1 MAVNVQKIMTR
12 DPAFCRTWETMD
24 QAASRMWERDC
35 GALPVIDRN
44 ERLAGMITDRD
55 MCMAAFI
62 QGKPLA
68 QIRVDTAMSREVFTI
83 RDDETVEEA
92 EHIMKRRQVRRLPVV
107 NQAGDLVGVLS
118 LSDLARH
125 ASGRGWRGG
134 ISERE
139 VAATLRAVCE
149 PRPPEPTGLAAS
161 G

>member
-1 MAVNVQKIMTR
+1 MARSVQKIMTR
-12 DPAFCRTWETMD
+12 EPACCRTWETMD

-35 GALPVIDRN
+35 GALPVIDRD
-44 ERLAGMITDRD
+44 ERLVGVITDRD

-68 QIRVDTAMSREVFTI
+68 QMRVDTAMSREVFSI
-83 RDDETVEEA
+83 REDETVDEA
-92 EHIMKRRQVRRLPVV
+92 EHLMQRRQIRRLPVV
-107 NQAGDLVGVLS
+107 NHAGDLVGMLS
-118 LSDLARH
+118 LSDLAKN

-139 VAATLRAVCE
+139 VAATLRAVVRPRPSE
-149 PRPPEPTGLAAS
+149 PRGMAAS

>member
-12 DPAFCRTWETMD
+12 NPAFCRTWETMD

-35 GALPVIDRN
+35 GALPVIDRDD
-44 ERLAGMITDRD
+44 RLAGMITDRD

-68 QIRVDTAMSREVFTI
+68 QMRVDTAMSREVFSI
-83 RDDETVEEA
+83 RDNETVDDA
-92 EHIMKRRQVRRLPVV
+92 QQIMRRRQVRRLPVV
-107 NQAGDLVGVLS
+107 NRSGDLVGIVS
-118 LSDLARH
+118 VSDLARN
-125 ASGRGWRGG
+125 ASRTGWRGG

-139 VAATLRAVCE
+139 VAVTLRAVCMPRLSE
-149 PRPPEPTGLAAS
+149 PGRMAAS